1 MVFKLLTSRWTW
13 TFLILILLIS
23 LIVFMFNSKHLV
35 DNFTDLDL
43 SCYAIQ
49 NKYYNIDELL
59 YKSRC
64 PNLVILEKLI
74 NGRTAFFAEQG
85 DHNGP
90 YYCTD
95 YILNKIY
102 ILYLYEP
109 PSDIE
114 IQTISILQQK
124 YQNKLNIEEYAI
136 TTILCSIIYYID
148 NLPKINKQH
157 SW

>member
-74 NGRTAFFAEQG
+74 NGRTAFL
-85 DHNGP
+85 P
-90 YYCTD
+90 
-95 YILNKIY
+95 NKVTIMVP
-102 ILYLYEP
+102 IIVKIIQ
-109 PSDIE
+109 DI
-114 IQTISILQQK
+114 
-124 YQNKLNIEEYAI
+124 
-136 TTILCSIIYYID
+136 IIWVFR
-148 NLPKINKQH
+148 QMV
-157 SW
+157 